1 MEDSIKQIISIIKNS
16 KEPGLIIAK
25 DDAELLD
32 FLRIMNEQGFKQS
45 RNIDDLL
52 KTSETYFI
60 IKEDLDKDVYDFIVQ
75 YPTGQIQVFNK
86 ELMKSEIISPD
97 YENSALILA
106 ITKDTLENISS
117 KGFDILSITG
127 PAYQS

>member
-32 FLRIMNEQGFKQS
+32 FVRIMNEQGLKQS

-60 IKEDLDKDVYDFIVQ
+60 LKEDLDKDMYDFIVQ

-86 ELMKSEIISPD
+86 ELMKSEIVFPD
-97 YENSALILA
+97 YENSALILV
-106 ITKDTLENISS
+106 ITKDTLRKISS